1 MKAKEARK
9 EETRKMV
16 AEQIQREEIEA
27 QSTANQVSCI
37 YSYILV
43 CSFDLTLN
51 CDIMLCPHAFL
62 VFLPISLTCAQLHI
76 L

>member
-27 QSTANQVSCI
+27 QSTANQVSYLI
-37 YSYILV
+37 YS
-43 CSFDLTLN
+43 
-51 CDIMLCPHAFL
+51 
-62 VFLPISLTCAQLHI
+62 
-76 L
+76 